1 MSSNMNSSSLF
12 SSRSVAAT
20 LAVSVGLM
28 TSLLAGCATKEP
40 TAPSSTPEVTP
51 PRSMPMDRPA
61 TSKPAAS
68 TAATVTPSTVTPS
81 TVTSS
86 TAESAILPNRDTAD
100 HAAAAQQPADNSGR
114 NLSEDGREVTPLDQG
129 NSSTDMTITSTIRAS
144 LSDRHDLSINA
155 KNIKIITREGVVTL
169 RGVVADQRERDI
181 VLKIAG
187 TAADAQRVDDH
198 LDMTSK

>member
-1 MSSNMNSSSLF
+1 MRNTMNCSSIS

-40 TAPSSTPEVTP
+40 TTPSSTPEVAP
-51 PRSMPMDRPA
+51 PRSLPMGKVAAEKSATSNSSTVPPA
-61 TSKPAAS
+61 TVPP
-68 TAATVTPSTVTPS
+68 ATV
-81 TVTSS
+81 
-86 TAESAILPNRDTAD
+86 ESAILPDRDAAE

-114 NLSEDGREVTPLDQG
+114 NLSEDGRELTPLDQG
-129 NSSTDMTITSTIRAS
+129 NSTTDITITSTIRAS
-144 LSDRHDLSINA
+144 LSDRQDLSINA
-155 KNIKIITREGVVTL
+155 KNIKIITRDGVVTL